1 MRPGNSVT
9 SPISPGVA
17 VTTPTSTGGI
27 CALFPGAGS
36 PDLPQAV
43 KSIVVVRMA
52 SAVRVFCLDRLKGE
66 VVVHAA
72 RIFGMGDLLM
82 GIKEVGG
89 QKRRANVA
97 FHRRRQPWKLV

>member
-1 MRPGNSVT
+1 
-9 SPISPGVA
+9 
-17 VTTPTSTGGI
+17 
-27 CALFPGAGS
+27 
-36 PDLPQAV
+36 
-43 KSIVVVRMA
+43 MA

-89 QKRRANVA
+89 RSGGRM
-97 FHRRRQPWKLV
+97 